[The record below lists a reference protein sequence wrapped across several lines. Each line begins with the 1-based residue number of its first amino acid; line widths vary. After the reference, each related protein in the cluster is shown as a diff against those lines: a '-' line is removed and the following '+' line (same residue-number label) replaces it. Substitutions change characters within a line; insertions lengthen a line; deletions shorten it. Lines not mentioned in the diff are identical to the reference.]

1 MFHLKGCPK
10 CRGDLFFEKDFY
22 GSYFK
27 CLQCGLMMDLD
38 VQAPGQN
45 KVAVERVAVEQ
56 VAKDRV
62 AELVA

>member
-22 GSYFK
+22 GYYFK
-27 CLQCGLMMDLD
+27 CLQGGLLMDLD
-38 VQAPGQN
+38 VQVPGQN
-45 KVAVERVAVEQ
+45 KETVET
-56 VAKDRV
+56 V

>member
-27 CLQCGLMMDLD
+27 CLQCGLMMDID
-38 VQAPGQN
+38 VQLTGQN
-45 KVAVERVAVEQ
+45 KETVEP
-56 VAKDRV
+56 V
-62 AELVA
+62 AELAA

>member
-1 MFHLKGCPK
+1 MFHLKSCPK

-27 CLQCGLMMDLD
+27 CLQCGLMMD
-38 VQAPGQN
+38 VNMEVAGQT
-45 KVAVERVAVEQ
+45 KEAVE
-56 VAKDRV
+56 RV

>member
-22 GSYFK
+22 GAYFK

-38 VQAPGQN
+38 VQLSGQN
-45 KVAVERVAVEQ
+45 KVAVERVAVQ
-56 VAKDRV
+56 RV

>member
-38 VQAPGQN
+38 VQVPGQN
-45 KVAVERVAVEQ
+45 KEFKETAEPVVA
-56 VAKDRV
+56 
-62 AELVA
+62 LVA

>member
-22 GSYFK
+22 GSYFR
-27 CLQCGLMMDLD
+27 CLQCGLMMDVVD
-38 VQAPGQN
+38 VQVPGQD
-45 KVAVERVAVEQ
+45 KETVESA
-56 VAKDRV
+56 

>member
-27 CLQCGLMMDLD
+27 CLQCGLMIDVDLL
-38 VQAPGQN
+38 VPGQN
-45 KVAVERVAVEQ
+45 TGQNTETVERVAQ
-56 VAKDRV
+56 
-62 AELVA
+62 LVA

>member
-27 CLQCGLMMDLD
+27 CLQCGLMME
-38 VQAPGQN
+38 VNTEVPRQT
-45 KVAVERVAVEQ
+45 KEAVE
-56 VAKDRV
+56 RV

>member
-38 VQAPGQN
+38 VQVPGQN
-45 KVAVERVAVEQ
+45 TEIRETAEPVVA
-56 VAKDRV
+56 
-62 AELVA
+62 LVA

>member
-27 CLQCGLMMDLD
+27 CLQCGLMIDLD
-38 VQAPGQN
+38 VQVPGQN
-45 KVAVERVAVEQ
+45 KETKETAEPVVA
-56 VAKDRV
+56 
-62 AELVA
+62 LVA

>member
-27 CLQCGLMMDLD
+27 CLQCGLFVDLD
-38 VQAPGQN
+38 VQVPGQN
-45 KVAVERVAVEQ
+45 TGQNKETVG
-56 VAKDRV
+56 RV